1 MCNGVKIE
9 GFFYNENIYTLI
21 MTIILVFDCETTG
34 LLPKKKGDAFPLI
47 TQLSFVLY
55 DMEEKNM
62 TQIYDEYVKLPPEVV
77 LPPIVTEVTG
87 ITRETLDKEGL
98 EIRAVLE
105 AFYEAVLKADFI
117 VAHNM
122 EFDFAVLLAIAADS
136 FTPLERELH
145 VRSKSLLCTMKKGV
159 DLCKIERTN
168 SRGPYYKYP
177 TLAELHTHLFGYVPK
192 NLHDARIDVLCC
204 LRCFLKM
211 ANVYDVP
218 EPVFLEWIGPAP
230 VMCFW
235 C

>member
-1 MCNGVKIE
+1 MKDFSPRNVLAH
-9 GFFYNENIYTLI
+9 FI
-21 MTIILVFDCETTG
+21 MTIVLVFDCETTG
-34 LLPKKKGDAFPLI
+34 LLPKKKEEAFPLI

-55 DMEEKNM
+55 DTVEKDM
-62 TQIYDEYVKLPPEVV
+62 LQIYDEYVKLPTNVV
-77 LPPIVTEVTG
+77 LPSITTEITG

-98 EIRAVLE
+98 DIRSVLE
-105 AFYEAVLKADFI
+105 VFHSALVNADVI

-122 EFDFAVLLAIAADS
+122 DFDFAVLMSAAANVLP
-136 FTPLERELH
+136 PLQRDLQPM
-145 VRSKSLLCTMKKGV
+145 STMMWCTMKKGV

-211 ANVYDVP
+211 TNVYDVP
-218 EPVFLEWIGPAP
+218 ETVFSEWISPAP
-230 VMCFW
+230 IMCFW